1 MTDEIRVD
9 YAQLQQV
16 ATRFSRQ
23 ATAVNQMQ
31 LQVKRSMGQLQSAWV
46 GQGSSA
52 FFTEMNDKVLPATN
66 RLYRAL
72 QDAGKTTR
80 QIAQLME
87 QAEREAAAPLRGSAI
102 SGTPNVGGGGGGGGG
117 GAWGDGGS
125 GGGSAGGE
133 PSFWDGFSF
142 KGKGKVWE
150 FDRANTDQPSKFD
163 PGVIVRYGV
172 SGAVM
177 GSPDA
182 EGFSVLGGSAGAQ
195 AGVTSKGFQTGPYAE
210 GYVAQA
216 KTEGVWGDEN
226 LALTGGGTVK
236 ALAAEGFAGIRNNSL
251 GASIGGTLISV
262 KGEAGT
268 NVAGVNV
275 GVTGEVGLKAEL
287 GLQIGQETKLKLPFV
302 TIGFAFGKAKQPD
315 SEGGRL

>member
-1 MTDEIRVD
+1 MADEIRVD

-16 ATRFSRQ
+16 AAQFSRQ
-23 ATAVNQMQ
+23 ATAVSQMQ
-31 LQVKRSMGQLQSAWV
+31 QQLKRKMGQLQSAWV
-46 GQGSSA
+46 GQGSGA
-52 FFTEMNDKVLPATN
+52 FFSEMNDKVLPATN
-66 RLYRAL
+66 RLCRAL
-72 QDAGKTTR
+72 QDASKTTR

-87 QAEREAAAPLRGSAI
+87 QAERDAAALFRGEAI
-102 SGTPNVGGGGGGGGG
+102 SGTQGAVGNGGGE
-117 GAWGDGGS
+117 
-125 GGGSAGGE
+125 GSAGGK

-142 KGKGKVWE
+142 KGKGKIWE

-172 SGAVM
+172 SGAVV

-195 AGVTSKGFQTGPYAE
+195 AGVTSKGFQVGPYAE

-236 ALAAEGFAGIRNNSL
+236 ALAAEGFAGIRNNSF

-287 GLQIGQETKLKLPFV
+287 GLQVGQETKLKLPFLTV
-302 TIGFAFGKAKQPD
+302 GFAFGKAKQPD
-315 SEGGRL
+315 SGGERL